1 MDYKVPDKAQVYGED
16 IQPDELRYHVV
27 PTLVVKEFTFD
38 AAHHLHA
45 YEGKCKNMHGHLY
58 RVQFGVVGIPNPI
71 GIVIDFGDIKKIW
84 KEHLEPRLDH
94 RYLNES
100 LPNMNTSA
108 ENLVYWIYKEMEK
121 HLPKNVLLE
130 FVRLYETP
138 TCYAEIHQKSLP
150 AAKVDNPLSLYSTAD
165 LTEELKRREGIS
177 TYWVPNEKHAWVSV
191 DGRDFQVKGSAVI
204 LVNID

>member
-1 MDYKVPDKAQVYGED
+1 MGYKVPDKAQVYGED

-38 AAHHLHA
+38 SAHHLHA
-45 YEGKCKNMHGHLY
+45 YEGKCKNLHGHTY
-58 RVQFGVVGIPNPI
+58 RVQFGVVGIPNAI
-71 GIVIDFGDIKKIW
+71 GIVIDFGDIKEIW
-84 KEHLEPRLDH
+84 KKHLEPQLDH
-94 RYLNES
+94 QYLNES
-100 LPNMNTSA
+100 LPKMNTSA

-150 AAKVDNPLSLYSTAD
+150 AQKVDNPLSLYSTAD
-165 LTEELKRREGIS
+165 LFEELKKRKGIS
-177 TYWVPNEKHAWVSV
+177 TYWVPVEDSV
-191 DGRDFQVKGSAVI
+191 RIDFSDDHMTVEGPAYITINK
-204 LVNID
+204 D